1 MNNFYTLHSLVGELR
16 YEISGKEIMEVWS
29 SRKDQLDFFFH
40 PEKTGKLTFS
50 ASSPGTALFIDRR
63 SAQPSRNAAS
73 FFSALHDQ
81 VVRTIKMVSPMDRYV
96 RITFEDTAQELL
108 FMPFTAHP
116 NVFLVDSGRIVAAF
130 KNSTTFEGRMAPSP
144 HMPAARQHHD
154 AGLQNRAVDMQE
166 KTDHMQKGDV
176 GLQHGDSG
184 MQEGDVS
191 IPAGIK
197 KPIDENLPV
206 RKKILAIDPQF
217 PRGIIGDVVETC
229 ELEGR
234 PAGELKNCLVVLR
247 QKLLNPGKVSITANG
262 QLSLLPPE
270 YLVNP
275 PERILDS
282 VNEAVRTLFLSR
294 NRHRRLV
301 PQKNELEKKIR
312 KRMASLD
319 RQMEQFQKEPERLQ
333 KADDLEHLGH
343 LLISQ
348 PDSAKPAGT
357 REVTLTDWADR
368 KRERTISVTP
378 GETLI
383 AQAER
388 LYDKAARIRKE
399 VALSGT
405 KKKNITQQQQELQVL
420 LDGLLSIRHP
430 GELEKWIDRNAEHLQ
445 RFGLAAGDTQIKAR
459 PYRLIIVADKE
470 VWIGKNAR
478 SNDEILNLSHKEDIW
493 MHARGTSGSH
503 VIIRN
508 GGNTAWPARTV
519 LLRAASYAAAY
530 SRLSGSA
537 MVPVIMAKRKHV
549 RKPKGARPG
558 QVTVT
563 REQVEMVE
571 PEKPVVSES

>member
-16 YEISGKEIMEVWS
+16 YEISGKEIMQVWS

-40 PEKTGKLTFS
+40 PGKTGKLTFS
-50 ASSPGTALFIDRR
+50 GSSPGTALFLDPRA
-63 SAQPSRNAAS
+63 AQPSRNAAS
-73 FFSALHDQ
+73 FFSALHGRL
-81 VVRTIKMVSPMDRYV
+81 VRSVGMVSPMDRYV

-108 FMPFTAHP
+108 FMPFTARP
-116 NVFLVDSGRIVAAF
+116 NVFLVDSGWIVAAF
-130 KNSTTFEGRMAPSP
+130 KNSTAFEGKKAPSP
-144 HMPAARQHHD
+144 RMPAVAQHGYD
-154 AGLQNRAVDMQE
+154 GLQESDDMQ
-166 KTDHMQKGDV
+166 QKDD
-176 GLQHGDSG
+176 GL
-184 MQEGDVS
+184 QEGDDMQQRDDGG
-191 IPAGIK
+191 PAGLK

-217 PRGIIGDVVETC
+217 PRGIIEDVVETC
-229 ELEGR
+229 DLEGL
-234 PAGELKNCLVVLR
+234 PVGELKNRLVELR
-247 QKLLNPGKVSITANG
+247 QKLLNPVKVSITANG
-262 QLSLLPPE
+262 HLSLLSPE
-270 YLVNP
+270 YLVSP

-282 VNEAVRTLFLSR
+282 VNEAVRTLFLSL
-294 NRHRRLV
+294 NRHSRLV
-301 PQKNELEKKIR
+301 PQKNELEKKIQ
-312 KRMASLD
+312 KRMASLK
-319 RQMEQFQKEPERLQ
+319 RQMEQFHKEPERLQ
-333 KADDLEHLGH
+333 KADELEHLGH

-348 PDSAKPAGT
+348 PDSAKPVDT
-357 REVTLTDWADR
+357 EKVTVADWADGG
-368 KRERTISVTP
+368 RERTISITP
-378 GETLI
+378 GETLV

-388 LYDKAARIRKE
+388 FYDKAARIRKD
-399 VALSGT
+399 VAMSGT
-405 KKKNITQQQQELQVL
+405 KKKNITDQQQELQGL
-420 LDGLLSIRHP
+420 LDGLLSIGHP
-430 GELEKWIDRNAEHLQ
+430 GELDKWIARNAQHLQ
-445 RFGLAAGDTQIKAR
+445 RFGLAPGNTQIKAR
-459 PYRLIIVADKE
+459 PYRLVNLDQYE
-470 VWIGKNAR
+470 VWIGKNSR

-563 REQVEMVE
+563 REHVEMVE